1 MELNLQGDDLAYANA
16 INDYRSQLA
25 EKQGLKAEA
34 ERQADKYH
42 ELVTGIVDPV
52 GTELIA
58 KPIKKYASNVAKRGL
73 VQAVEY
79 VNPLAKEQRLL
90 KDAIKP
96 NAPEGASLDEVKA
109 AYREVRPADLSETQR
124 AAYNRYAR
132 FTGKREIPAP
142 SERAPQPTIRETEEP
157 RISIRPIPE
166 TRGERDL
173 GDSPDTFPVNQTDDE
188 IARMSSR
195 KLRNYALRN
204 VAQEDATRLSQ
215 LSSSSRSRMLES
227 AGKDIA
233 GKPPLELGERRAIV
247 NEYLQRAENPD
258 LTSDSGLVDLKD
270 MAARARAQDPDNP
283 AFQRFTQE
291 GTQAPAQNAQ
301 ADEARAEQH
310 DVGQNNEAN
319 ATSGQDPYSTGENDG
334 PQSAPAQEDSP
345 PSGTAPIE
353 EGTEAAEAGTEAA
366 EGAEVGAT
374 LAEGAGAAA
383 AAEGGLNIGADLLA
397 LGAGLFSLIAGNTAQ
412 EKPKEVNYNVI
423 NPSIQH
429 GV

>member
-1 MELNLQGDDLAYANA
+1 
-16 INDYRSQLA
+16 
-25 EKQGLKAEA
+25 
-34 ERQADKYH
+34 
-42 ELVTGIVDPV
+42 
-52 GTELIA
+52 
-58 KPIKKYASNVAKRGL
+58 
-73 VQAVEY
+73 
-79 VNPLAKEQRLL
+79 
-90 KDAIKP
+90 
-96 NAPEGASLDEVKA
+96 
-109 AYREVRPADLSETQR
+109 
-124 AAYNRYAR
+124 
-132 FTGKREIPAP
+132 
-142 SERAPQPTIRETEEP
+142 
-157 RISIRPIPE
+157 
-166 TRGERDL
+166 
-173 GDSPDTFPVNQTDDE
+173 
-188 IARMSSR
+188 
-195 KLRNYALRN
+195 
-204 VAQEDATRLSQ
+204 
-215 LSSSSRSRMLES
+215 
-227 AGKDIA
+227 
-233 GKPPLELGERRAIV
+233 
-247 NEYLQRAENPD
+247 
-258 LTSDSGLVDLKD
+258 TSDSGLVDLKD

-319 ATSGQDPYSTGENDG
+319 ATSGQDPYSTGENDD